1 MIFASSSGL
10 ALVFAVPSA
19 SEPDAGLG
27 GRAEGQC
34 ARCPAG
40 QGAPGGSRRQS
51 RGGSAL
57 AALPDR
63 ALQAGLW
70 RQRSGGSALAALP
83 GPHGRRAAAAAAQRR
98 CRGADVSR
106 RADGRRPPRRAPR
119 THMYLKRPA
128 GGLAFCLFYLASSF
142 TNKYVLS
149 VLQFTY
155 PTLFQGWQTLVGGLL
170 LHISWKLGWVEINLC
185 SRSEILSWLPA
196 SVLFVGIIYAG
207 SRALSRLPI
216 PVFLTV
222 HNAAEVI
229 TCGFQKFVQK
239 ETSLLKVCSVLFLL
253 AAAVCLPLCD
263 TQFDPNGYLWA
274 LIHLICL
281 GAYKVFHKLWKPG
294 SLSDLDQQYINY
306 VFSVVLLASASHPA
320 GDLFSALDFPF
331 LYFYRFHSSCCASGL
346 LGFFLMLHTV
356 KLKSSTTSGQ
366 YAAWSFLAKVITASL
381 SPFFFV
387 MTANVLTISC
397 LVIGGIGEALLVYTE
412 RTGT

>member
-1 MIFASSSGL
+1 
-10 ALVFAVPSA
+10 
-19 SEPDAGLG
+19 
-27 GRAEGQC
+27 
-34 ARCPAG
+34 
-40 QGAPGGSRRQS
+40 
-51 RGGSAL
+51 
-57 AALPDR
+57 
-63 ALQAGLW
+63 
-70 RQRSGGSALAALP
+70 
-83 GPHGRRAAAAAAQRR
+83 
-98 CRGADVSR
+98 
-106 RADGRRPPRRAPR
+106 
-119 THMYLKRPA
+119 MYLKRPA

-239 ETSLLKVCSVLFLL
+239 EQTSHLKVCSVLFLL

-274 LIHLICL
+274 LIHLICVGNAL
-281 GAYKVFHKLWKPG
+281 LKKHLFFFP
-294 SLSDLDQQYINY
+294 SSPSDLDQQYINY
-306 VFSVVLLASASHPA
+306 VFSILLCPS

-366 YAAWSFLAKVITASL
+366 YAAWSFLAK
-381 SPFFFV
+381 
-387 MTANVLTISC
+387 
-397 LVIGGIGEALLVYTE
+397 
-412 RTGT
+412 

>member
-1 MIFASSSGL
+1 RSSVDSKVILMIKEDKQFKD
-10 ALVFAVPSA
+10 AV
-19 SEPDAGLG
+19 L
-27 GRAEGQC
+27 
-34 ARCPAG
+34 
-40 QGAPGGSRRQS
+40 
-51 RGGSAL
+51 
-57 AALPDR
+57 
-63 ALQAGLW
+63 
-70 RQRSGGSALAALP
+70 
-83 GPHGRRAAAAAAQRR
+83 
-98 CRGADVSR
+98 
-106 RADGRRPPRRAPR
+106 
-119 THMYLKRPA
+119 
-128 GGLAFCLFYLASSF
+128 FCFR
-142 TNKYVLS
+142 
-149 VLQFTY
+149 
-155 PTLFQGWQTLVGGLL
+155 WQTLVGGLL
-170 LHISWKLGWVEINLC
+170 LHLSWKLGWVEINLC

-207 SRALSRLPI
+207 SRSLSRLPI

-239 ETSLLKVCSVLFLL
+239 ELQAFGLVFCSLLHSVLFLL

-274 LIHLICL
+274 LIHLICV

-306 VFSVVLLASASHPA
+306 VFSILLCPS

-366 YAAWSFLAKVITASL
+366 YAAWSFLAK
-381 SPFFFV
+381 
-387 MTANVLTISC
+387 
-397 LVIGGIGEALLVYTE
+397 
-412 RTGT
+412 

>member
-1 MIFASSSGL
+1 
-10 ALVFAVPSA
+10 
-19 SEPDAGLG
+19 
-27 GRAEGQC
+27 
-34 ARCPAG
+34 
-40 QGAPGGSRRQS
+40 
-51 RGGSAL
+51 
-57 AALPDR
+57 
-63 ALQAGLW
+63 
-70 RQRSGGSALAALP
+70 
-83 GPHGRRAAAAAAQRR
+83 
-98 CRGADVSR
+98 
-106 RADGRRPPRRAPR
+106 
-119 THMYLKRPA
+119 
-128 GGLAFCLFYLASSF
+128 
-142 TNKYVLS
+142 
-149 VLQFTY
+149 
-155 PTLFQGWQTLVGGLL
+155 WQTLVGGLL

-207 SRALSRLPI
+207 SRALSQLPI

-239 ETSLLKVCSVLFLL
+239 EVIDVVLFLV

-274 LIHLICL
+274 LIHLICV

-306 VFSVVLLASASHPA
+306 WVIFSHRVLSVLLCPS

-356 KLKSSTTSGQ
+356 KLKSSTTPGQ
-366 YAAWSFLAKVITASL
+366 YAAWSFLAK
-381 SPFFFV
+381 
-387 MTANVLTISC
+387 
-397 LVIGGIGEALLVYTE
+397 
-412 RTGT
+412 

>member
-1 MIFASSSGL
+1 M
-10 ALVFAVPSA
+10 
-19 SEPDAGLG
+19 
-27 GRAEGQC
+27 Q
-34 ARCPAG
+34 
-40 QGAPGGSRRQS
+40 
-51 RGGSAL
+51 
-57 AALPDR
+57 
-63 ALQAGLW
+63 
-70 RQRSGGSALAALP
+70 
-83 GPHGRRAAAAAAQRR
+83 
-98 CRGADVSR
+98 
-106 RADGRRPPRRAPR
+106 
-119 THMYLKRPA
+119 LKRPA
-128 GGLAFCLFYLASSF
+128 GGLAFCLFYLAGLMSINLVF
-142 TNKYVLS
+142 VFQYVLS

-207 SRALSRLPI
+207 SRSLSRLPI

-239 ETSLLKVCSVLFLL
+239 EQISHLKVCSVLFLL

-274 LIHLICL
+274 LIHLICV

-366 YAAWSFLAKVITASL
+366 YAAWSFLAK
-381 SPFFFV
+381 
-387 MTANVLTISC
+387 
-397 LVIGGIGEALLVYTE
+397 
-412 RTGT
+412 